1 MGWSKSPRLG
11 LKSEVRV
18 GRAQWVGII
27 REGCLEEELELG
39 TNQIRCG
46 KTGEG
51 RHGKTKA

>member
-1 MGWSKSPRLG
+1 MGWSEGPGLG

-18 GRAQWVGII
+18 GRAQWVRTI

-39 TNQIRCG
+39 TNQIRWG

-51 RHGKTKA
+51 RHGNSQA

>member
-18 GRAQWVGII
+18 GRAQWVGTI

>member
-1 MGWSKSPRLG
+1 MGWSKGPGLG

-18 GRAQWVGII
+18 GRAQWVRTI

-39 TNQIRCG
+39 TNQIRWG

-51 RHGKTKA
+51 RHGNSQA